1 MHLHEN
7 RLFYLDLGVKV
18 TQDFAKYPLYHE
30 TYSDT
35 KFEVATS
42 DGLGGDAFTKIYYLI
57 VNLDVWVKVTQNVY
71 Q

>member
-7 RLFYLDLGVKV
+7 TLFYIDLGVKV
-18 TQDFAKYPLYHE
+18 TQDFAKYPLYRV

-42 DGLGGDAFTKIYYLI
+42 DGLGGDAFTKNTIFDCRHEMFTSYLS
-57 VNLDVWVKVTQNVY
+57 LR
-71 Q
+71 

>member
-7 RLFYLDLGVKV
+7 TLYDLDIEDKV
-18 TQDFAKYPLYHE
+18 TQDVAKYPLHYV

-42 DGLGGDAFTKIYYLI
+42 DGL
-57 VNLDVWVKVTQNVY
+57 
-71 Q
+71 

>member
-7 RLFYLDLGVKV
+7 TLFYIDLGVKV
-18 TQDFAKYPLYHE
+18 TQDFAKYPLYRV

-42 DGLGGDAFTKIYYLI
+42 DGLGGDAFTKIHYLTVDTKCLPVI
-57 VNLDVWVKVTQNVY
+57 SA
-71 Q
+71 